1 MEDDDFTRELRE
13 AFAVEAGEHLQAMT
27 TWLLEIEK
35 APEPARRRK
44 IVESIFRE
52 AHSLKGASRAVTRP
66 DIESVCQALE
76 SVFAFWKETRSAIP
90 PEAFDAL
97 NAALD
102 LVGKQLARAG
112 APVFS
117 GEIDA
122 ELEIVR
128 RVMRLS
134 APVPAQPSE
143 RPPREVPREIPG
155 AKPAAIQTPGPE
167 PAGRLTEAASPPP
180 QPAAGEREKAVIA
193 ETVRVPIA
201 KMDSLL
207 LQAEEMLA
215 LKLASSQHVS
225 ELRDL
230 RTALHGWGK
239 EWAKARVATRDA
251 SGPVRDFLEWNGSQ
265 IEAFEKRLGMLAS
278 AAERDERNAR
288 TMVDDLLGDAKRIVM
303 LPVSWLLD
311 FLPKQVRDLS
321 REVGKEVDLIVRG
334 SEVEFDKR
342 ILEEMKAPLTHLV
355 RNAIDHGLEKPPTR
369 VAQGKPSAGT
379 LAISV
384 SQLDG
389 NKVEIKVSDD
399 GKGIDL
405 AQVKAAAVKN
415 RFISE
420 TAAGELGE
428 AAALLLIFQSGI
440 STSPILTEISG
451 HGLGMAIVREK
462 VDKLGGEITIE
473 SKPGFGASFRMVLPL
488 TLATFKGILV
498 SAGGQTFAIPTMN
511 VLRSARVMGAAI
523 RTVENRETIILDDRP
538 IAFVRLSDAL
548 ELPRR
553 DTELPDAYVEVLILS
568 AADQRAAF
576 GVESVINERE
586 VLVKKLTKPLV
597 RIRNISGATVLG
609 SGAPVLI
616 LNVADLLKSAARLAA
631 GGTLRP
637 IQRAAEKG
645 KKTVH
650 RVLVADDSVTSR
662 MLLKNILESGG
673 YHVTTAID
681 GMEAFTTLRAGEFDL
696 VVSDVEMPRMD
707 GFEFTAKIRTEKR
720 FSELPIVLVTALG
733 SREHRERGIDVGASA
748 YIVKSDFDQSNLLE
762 VVGKLVE

>member
-1 MEDDDFTRELRE
+1 MEDNDFTRELRE
-13 AFAVEAGEHLQAMT
+13 AFAVEAQEHLQAMT
-27 TWLLEIEK
+27 KWLLEIEK
-35 APEPARRRK
+35 APDPARRRK
-44 IVESIFRE
+44 IVESILRE
-52 AHSLKGASRAVTRP
+52 AHSLKGASRTVTRP

-76 SVFAFWKETRSAIP
+76 SVFAFWKQTPSTIP
-90 PEAFDAL
+90 PEAFDAV
-97 NAALD
+97 NAAID
-102 LVGKQLARAG
+102 LVGEQLACSSAPASSREIG
-112 APVFS
+112 AQ
-117 GEIDA
+117 A
-122 ELEIVR
+122 EMVG
-128 RVMRLS
+128 RVMRLA
-134 APVPAQPSE
+134 APAPPTPSE
-143 RPPREVPREIPG
+143 RDPLEAPWAGHAATLLPAQEPG
-155 AKPAAIQTPGPE
+155 MPLKESARTAA
-167 PAGRLTEAASPPP
+167 
-180 QPAAGEREKAVIA
+180 QPATSERERAAVA

-215 LKLASSQHVS
+215 LNLAASQHVS
-225 ELRDL
+225 DLRELR
-230 RTALHGWGK
+230 TTLHGWGK
-239 EWAKARVATRDA
+239 EWAKARVATRDT
-251 SGPVRDFLEWNGSQ
+251 SGPVHEFLEWNGSQ
-265 IEAFEKRLGMLAS
+265 IEALEKKLGMLAG

-288 TMVDDLLGDAKRIVM
+288 AMVDDLLGDAKRIVM
-303 LPVSWLLD
+303 LPASWLLD

-321 REVGKEVDLIVRG
+321 REVGKEVELIVRG
-334 SEVEFDKR
+334 SEIEIDKR
-342 ILEEMKAPLTHLV
+342 ILEEMKAPMNHLV
-355 RNAIDHGLEKPPTR
+355 RNAIDHGLEKPQAR

-379 LAISV
+379 LTISV

-399 GKGIDL
+399 GGGIDL
-405 AQVKAAAVKN
+405 ARVKSSAVKN
-415 RFISE
+415 GVVS
-420 TAAGELGE
+420 E
-428 AAALLLIFQSGI
+428 AAARELSEAATLPLIFQSGI

-462 VDKLGGEITIE
+462 VDKLGGEIAIE
-473 SKPGFGASFRMVLPL
+473 SESGSGASFRMVLPL

-511 VLRSARVMGAAI
+511 VLRTMRVMGAEI
-523 RTVENRETIILDDRP
+523 RTVENRETIILENRP
-538 IAFVRLSDAL
+538 IAFVRLSDVL

-553 DTELPDAYVEVLILS
+553 DIELPDAYVEVLILS

-576 GVESVINERE
+576 GVETVINERE
-586 VLVKKLTKPLV
+586 VLVKKLSKPLLRV
-597 RIRNISGATVLG
+597 RNINGATVLG

-631 GGTLRP
+631 GGMLRP
-637 IQRAAEKG
+637 AQRAAEKG
-645 KKTVH
+645 AKTVH
-650 RVLVADDSVTSR
+650 RILLADDSVTSR

-673 YHVTTAID
+673 YQVTTAID

-720 FSELPIVLVTALG
+720 FSDLPVVLVTALG

-762 VVGKLVE
+762 VVGKLV

>member
-1 MEDDDFTRELRE
+1 MEDDDDFTRELQE

-27 TWLLEIEK
+27 RWLLEIEK

-76 SVFAFWKETRSAIP
+76 SVFAYWKDTPAAIP
-90 PEAFDAL
+90 PEAFDVV
-97 NAALD
+97 NAAID
-102 LVGKQLARAG
+102 LVGQELARSSPQAS
-112 APVFS
+112 S
-117 GEIDA
+117 GELHA
-122 ELEIVR
+122 QQEIVR
-128 RVMRLS
+128 RVMQLATPAS
-134 APVPAQPSE
+134 PTPSGQAPLEAP
-143 RPPREVPREIPG
+143 RPE
-155 AKPAAIQTPGPE
+155 PAAIQPTAQE
-167 PAGRLTEAASPPP
+167 PARAPVEPGTPVPL
-180 QPAAGEREKAVIA
+180 PAAGERERTAIA

-215 LKLASSQHVS
+215 LKLAASQHVS
-225 ELRDL
+225 DLRELRA
-230 RTALHGWGK
+230 ALHSWGK
-239 EWAKARVATRDA
+239 EWAKARVSTRDA
-251 SGPVRDFLEWNGSQ
+251 NGPVRDFLEWNGSQ
-265 IEAFEKRLGMLAS
+265 IEALDKRLGILAS
-278 AAERDERNAR
+278 TAERDERSAR

-321 REVGKEVDLIVRG
+321 REVGKEVELIVRG
-334 SEVEFDKR
+334 SEVEIDKR

-355 RNAIDHGLEKPPTR
+355 RNAIDHGLEKPQTR
-369 VAQGKPSAGT
+369 AAQGKPSAGT

-384 SQLDG
+384 SQLDD
-389 NKVEIKVSDD
+389 NKVEIKISDD

-405 AQVKAAAVKN
+405 AQVKTAAIKSGILSEAAA
-415 RFISE
+415 RGLSD
-420 TAAGELGE
+420 

-462 VDKLGGEITIE
+462 VDKLGGEIATE
-473 SKPGFGASFRMVLPL
+473 SQPGHGATFRITLPL

-498 SAGGQTFAIPTMN
+498 SAGGQTFAVPTKN
-511 VLRSARVMGAAI
+511 VLRTTRIVSSSI
-523 RTVENRETIILDDRP
+523 RTVENREMISLDDRP
-538 IAFVRLSDAL
+538 VAFARLADVL

-553 DTELPDAYVEVLILS
+553 DVELPDAYIEVLILS

-576 GVESVINERE
+576 GVETVINERE
-586 VLVKKLTKPLV
+586 VLVKKLSKPLLRV
-597 RIRNISGATVLG
+597 RNINGATVLG

-631 GGTLRP
+631 GGALRP

-645 KKTVH
+645 KKPVH
-650 RVLVADDSVTSR
+650 RILVADDSVTSR

-673 YHVTTAID
+673 YQVTTAID

-707 GFEFTAKIRTEKR
+707 GFEFTARIRTEKR
-720 FSELPIVLVTALG
+720 FADLPVVLVTALG

-762 VVGKLVE
+762 VVAKLV

>member
-1 MEDDDFTRELRE
+1 MEDDDFTRELQE
-13 AFAVEAGEHLQAMT
+13 AFTIEAGEHLQAMT
-27 TWLLEIEK
+27 KWLLEMEK
-35 APEPARRRK
+35 APEPGRRRK

-76 SVFAFWKETRSAIP
+76 SVFAFWKETASVVPA
-90 PEAFDAL
+90 EAFDVV
-97 NAALD
+97 NAAID
-102 LVGKQLARAG
+102 LLGKQLARSSAS
-112 APVFS
+112 PS
-117 GEIDA
+117 HGEINSQMDM
-122 ELEIVR
+122 VR
-128 RVMRLS
+128 RVMRLAAPAPPAPSEGSLPEKAPAHESTEPLNESAGS
-134 APVPAQPSE
+134 APQ
-143 RPPREVPREIPG
+143 PG
-155 AKPAAIQTPGPE
+155 A
-167 PAGRLTEAASPPP
+167 S
-180 QPAAGEREKAVIA
+180 EREKAVVS

-215 LKLASSQHVS
+215 LKISASQHVS
-225 ELRDL
+225 ELREL
-230 RTALHGWGK
+230 RTTLHGWGK

-265 IEAFEKRLGMLAS
+265 IEALERRLGMLAG
-278 AAERDERNAR
+278 AAERDERSAR

-321 REVGKEVDLIVRG
+321 REVGKEVELIVHG
-334 SEVEFDKR
+334 SEVEIDKR

-355 RNAIDHGLEKPPTR
+355 RNAIDHGLEKPQAR
-369 VAQGKPSAGT
+369 MAQGKPSAGT

-384 SQLDG
+384 SQLDV

-399 GKGIDL
+399 GEGIDL
-405 AQVKAAAVKN
+405 TQVKASAVKN
-415 RFISE
+415 GILSK
-420 TAAGELGE
+420 TAADELNE
-428 AAALLLIFQSGI
+428 AAATLLIFQSGI

-462 VDKLGGEITIE
+462 VDKLGGEITVE
-473 SKPGFGASFRMVLPL
+473 SKLGCGASFRMALPL

-498 SAGGQTFAIPTMN
+498 TAGGQTFAIPTMN
-511 VLRSARVMGAAI
+511 VLRTTRITGAAI
-523 RTVENRETIILDDRP
+523 RTVENRETISLDDRP
-538 IAFVRLSDAL
+538 IAFARLSDVL

-553 DTELPDAYVEVLILS
+553 DIDSPDAYIEILILS

-576 GVESVINERE
+576 GVEAVIDERE
-586 VLVKKLTKPLV
+586 VLAKKLSKPLLRV
-597 RIRNISGATVLG
+597 RNINGATVLG

-637 IQRAAEKG
+637 VQRAVETG
-645 KKTVH
+645 KKAVH
-650 RVLVADDSVTSR
+650 RILVADDSVTSR
-662 MLLKNILESGG
+662 MLLRNILESGG
-673 YHVTTAID
+673 YQVTTAID

-720 FSELPIVLVTALG
+720 FSDLPVVLVTALG

-762 VVGKLVE
+762 VVGRLV

>member
-1 MEDDDFTRELRE
+1 MENYDFSAELRD

-27 TWLLEIEK
+27 KWLLEIEK
-35 APEPARRRK
+35 APDPARRRG

-66 DIESVCQALE
+66 DVESVCQALE
-76 SVFAFWKETRSAIP
+76 SVFASWKETPAAIP
-90 PEAFDAL
+90 PEAFDTV

-102 LVGKQLARAG
+102 FVGQQLTGSGAPNSSAEVNAQREMVRQVMQLAG
-112 APVFS
+112 PTS
-117 GEIDA
+117 
-122 ELEIVR
+122 
-128 RVMRLS
+128 
-134 APVPAQPSE
+134 PVPCARTP
-143 RPPREVPREIPG
+143 VG
-155 AKPAAIQTPGPE
+155 AAALSRTQE
-167 PAGRLTEAASPPP
+167 PNTSLKGLAGQVSQLATS
-180 QPAAGEREKAVIA
+180 EREKAAIA

-215 LKLASSQHVS
+215 LKLTASQHVS
-225 ELRDL
+225 DLRELRS
-230 RTALHGWGK
+230 ALHGWGK
-239 EWAKARVATRDA
+239 EWAKARIATRDA

-265 IEAFEKRLGMLAS
+265 IEALEKRLGLLAG
-278 AAERDERNAR
+278 AAERDERTAR

-303 LPVSWLLD
+303 LPASWLLD

-321 REVGKEVDLIVRG
+321 REVGKEVELVVQG
-334 SEVEFDKR
+334 SEVEIDKR

-355 RNAIDHGLEKPPTR
+355 RNAIDHGLEKPHSR
-369 VAQGKPSAGT
+369 LAQGKPSSGT

-384 SQLDG
+384 SQLDD

-399 GKGIDL
+399 GEGIDL
-405 AQVKAAAVKN
+405 AQVKASAVKN
-415 RFISE
+415 GVISE
-420 TAAGELGE
+420 TAAGELSD
-428 AAALLLIFQSGI
+428 AAAIPLIFLSGI

-473 SKPGFGASFRMVLPL
+473 SKPGLGASFRMVLPL

-511 VLRSARVMGAAI
+511 VLRTARVMGAAI
-523 RTVENRETIILDDRP
+523 RTVENRETIVVDDRP
-538 IAFVRLSDAL
+538 VAFVRLSDVL

-553 DTELPDAYVEVLILS
+553 DMESPDAYTEILILS
-568 AADQRAAF
+568 AAGQRAAF

-586 VLVKKLTKPLV
+586 VLVKKLSKPLLRV
-597 RIRNISGATVLG
+597 RNINGATVLG

-616 LNVADLLKSAARLAA
+616 LNVTDLLKSAARLAS
-631 GGTLRP
+631 GGMLRP
-637 IQRAAEKG
+637 VQRAAEEG
-645 KKTVH
+645 KKTV
-650 RVLVADDSVTSR
+650 RRILVADDSVTSR

-673 YHVTTAID
+673 YKVTTAID

-707 GFEFTAKIRTEKR
+707 GFEFTARIRTEKR
-720 FSELPIVLVTALG
+720 FSDLPVVLVTALA

-762 VVGKLVE
+762 VVGKLV